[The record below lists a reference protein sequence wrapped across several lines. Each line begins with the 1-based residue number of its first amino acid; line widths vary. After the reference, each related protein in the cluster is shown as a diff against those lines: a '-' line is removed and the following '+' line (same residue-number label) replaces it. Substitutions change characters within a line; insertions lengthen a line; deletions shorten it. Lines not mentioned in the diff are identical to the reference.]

1 MLYKGHPR
9 DQLLDVVS
17 NGIVIDVF
25 SAEEALFL
33 DELIGRD
40 AKKINEA
47 TFGAFFRSLQII
59 LGRHLIL
66 VVNRI
71 FEYPNPRHQL
81 RSIPVALQIL
91 ESHADNLKIEQRSL
105 LKKKLRSVNLVQ
117 EEQEFDSLTDF
128 ELTAILTE
136 YFRKNLPRADLT
148 RPEGLSKALN
158 ALRKARNKQIAHHEA
173 IESKNL
179 PKATYAEIDQLV
191 AYAKQFL
198 AIIGDAY
205 LSARYE
211 FEDGTYRFTSDA
223 KRAARCVKRLLVKA
237 GVYL

>member
-1 MLYKGHPR
+1 MDNPR

-17 NGIVIDVF
+17 NGIQIDVF

-47 TFGAFFRSLQII
+47 AFGAFFRSLQII

-66 VVNRI
+66 TVYRI
-71 FEYPNPRHQL
+71 FERPNSRYPL

-91 ESHADNLKIEQRSL
+91 ENHAGNLKIEQRSR
-105 LKKKLRSVNLVQ
+105 LKKRLRSVNFVQ
-117 EEQEFDSLTDF
+117 EEQEFDTLADSK
-128 ELTAILTE
+128 LTAILIE
-136 YFRKNLPRADLT
+136 YFRKTLPKTGLT
-148 RPEGLSKALN
+148 KPEGLSKALD
-158 ALRKARNKQIAHHEA
+158 ALKTARDKQIAHHEA
-173 IESKNL
+173 IESKNF

-198 AIIGDAY
+198 AIVGDAY
-205 LSARYE
+205 LSAVYE
-211 FEDGTYRFTSDA
+211 VEDGTYRFTSDA
-223 KRAARCVKRLLVKA
+223 KRATSSLKRLLIKA
-237 GVYL
+237 GVSS

>member
-1 MLYKGHPR
+1 MDNPR

-25 SAEEALFL
+25 SAEEALSL

-40 AKKINEA
+40 AQKINEK

-66 VVNRI
+66 AVNRI
-71 FEYPNPRHQL
+71 FEIPHPRYQL
-81 RSIPVALQIL
+81 RSIPVAIQIL
-91 ESHADNLKIEQRSL
+91 ENHADNLKIEQRSR
-105 LKKKLRSVNLVQ
+105 LKKRLRSVNLVQ
-117 EEQEFDSLTDF
+117 EEQEFDSLADSK
-128 ELTAILTE
+128 LTAILTE
-136 YFRKNLPRADLT
+136 YFRKTLPRADLT
-148 RPEGLSKALN
+148 KPEGLPKALN
-158 ALRKARNKQIAHHEA
+158 ALKTARDKQIAHHEA

-198 AIIGDAY
+198 AIVGDAY
-205 LSARYE
+205 LSTRYE

-223 KRAARCVKRLLVKA
+223 KRATRSLKRLLLKA
-237 GVYL
+237 GVFS